1 LAADL
6 HNPPLN
12 EGDTR
17 AKLIDSAIHERG
29 WTVDYTLVQ
38 GAHPCADELT
48 SRCGF
53 FEETRVHI

>member
-1 LAADL
+1 LAPDL

-29 WTVDYTLVQ
+29 WTVDYPFGILM
-38 GAHPCADELT
+38 
-48 SRCGF
+48 R
-53 FEETRVHI
+53 RIKN